1 MVTAKGLAKAAKN
14 VLLAPLRAGMTLWL
28 WSMQVLL
35 YASVIVVAL
44 LGVALLGHMAWHA
57 SHPLENPR
65 YKGLTYW
72 QLLKWE
78 KMVTD
83 RQTTAWNRAHPNLN
97 PTGWDTCISGDVF
110 VATLGY
116 LTAARYYLFHWPGS
130 IQDYL
135 QTVDKAWED
144 LPISNYSPG
153 ASADPCVYHYIPTP
167 EELPKLEAEYNAW
180 KASQAERP

>member
-14 VLLAPLRAGMTLWL
+14 VLLAPFRAGMTLWL
-28 WSMQVLL
+28 RSMQVLL
-35 YASVIVVAL
+35 YASVIVAL
-44 LGVALLGHMAWHA
+44 LSVALLGHMAWHA

-97 PTGWDTCISGDVF
+97 PDSWQACVF
-110 VATLGY
+110 AEVGAGAAMYAMT
-116 LTAARYYLFHWPGS
+116 ARYYLLHWPGS
-130 IQDYL
+130 VPDYL
-135 QTVDKAWED
+135 HAVDKTWEKYGVG
-144 LPISNYSPG
+144 LGYSPS

-180 KASQAERP
+180 KASQVKP